1 MTLAYFNAPT
11 HSQSTHT
18 GAFTSVAWLD
28 LFEGP
33 HERVQ
38 QHLSTSFLHLH
49 NLALCVIPNVSA
61 LNFDLFKGV
70 SSVWVTENTFRVVF
84 GTDVNKQQKSECQS
98 VVTQFVTVVHLPVV
112 ASTWN
117 VCVRECVCT
126 RYLLPFPASV
136 CVINLLIHWMK
147 RWHKIKLLYR
157 PGGYFVSKHSDLWG
171 RVIQARASFS
181 RGNSDLFESRRFE
194 VHLFKHQ
201 KKWIRHA
208 IVATCH
214 TLVNYLEAVREA
226 TCVIYDH
233 LWPKQTPVAQAAINP
248 TCV

>member
-33 HERVQ
+33 HGRVQ

-112 ASTWN
+112 ASTWSVCER
-117 VCVRECVCT
+117 VCVHSLSPSIPRFCLCYQFTYSLNETMTQNKITIST
-126 RYLLPFPASV
+126 RGLLCF
-136 CVINLLIHWMK
+136 
-147 RWHKIKLLYR
+147 
-157 PGGYFVSKHSDLWG
+157 
-171 RVIQARASFS
+171 
-181 RGNSDLFESRRFE
+181 
-194 VHLFKHQ
+194 
-201 KKWIRHA
+201 
-208 IVATCH
+208 
-214 TLVNYLEAVREA
+214 
-226 TCVIYDH
+226 
-233 LWPKQTPVAQAAINP
+233 
-248 TCV
+248 